1 MYIAAFRLDKR
12 SCDCGELVE
21 DIHTID
27 DPEKLQEL
35 EDCPEDRRRIGNYRF
50 EEEAKGY
57 LKVLYEDKMEINP
70 ESNGEAV
77 RVRRYMYYRKSEML
91 LVPMPKALEA
101 LITK

>member
-21 DIHTID
+21 DINTID
-27 DPEKLQEL
+27 EPEKLQEL

-50 EEEAKGY
+50 EETAKEY
-57 LKVLYEDKMEINP
+57 LKILCEKVTEINP
-70 ESNGEAV
+70 TSGGEAV
-77 RVRRYMYYRKSEML
+77 TVRRFLYYRKNEML

-101 LITK
+101 LINK